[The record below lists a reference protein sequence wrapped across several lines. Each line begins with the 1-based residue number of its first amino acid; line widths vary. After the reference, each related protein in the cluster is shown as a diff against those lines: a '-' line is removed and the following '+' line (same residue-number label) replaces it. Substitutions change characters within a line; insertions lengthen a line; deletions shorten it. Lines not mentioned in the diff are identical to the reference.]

1 MAQSK
6 TLNFG
11 PFNSAF
17 LRGDQLHTCS
27 GNTHKQE
34 TQTQAATAS
43 LPGLGSDILCLH
55 VPYSSPSPPPPAHHR
70 RDSDCFRQT
79 RAHLQSPDTR
89 SGGETP
95 RLGQAALCT
104 GGTSASALRP
114 RCSPLVTTS
123 CFTHFPCLYDPAG
136 GRGTG
141 IPLQDSCRENPMDRG
156 TWQATVHGVAKRWT
170 QLKRLS
176 THNPYMQLQNSKVLQ
191 TGHF

>member
-11 PFNSAF
+11 PFNSVF

-79 RAHLQSPDTR
+79 RAHLQSPDTP

-95 RLGQAALCT
+95 RRDQAALCT
-104 GGTSASALRP
+104 GGTSASALGP
-114 RCSPLVTTS
+114 HCSPLVATS

-136 GRGTG
+136 EEELAPPSRTLAGRIPWTEEPGRLQSTG
-141 IPLQDSCRENPMDRG
+141 LQRG
-156 TWQATVHGVAKRWT
+156 
-170 QLKRLS
+170 
-176 THNPYMQLQNSKVLQ
+176 
-191 TGHF
+191 GHS